1 MPKDPAISVCMIVK
15 DEEKSLPL
23 LLESVKGLADE
34 IIIVDTGSSDRTV
47 GIAERSGAKVYRF
60 EWCDDFSAARNES
73 IRHATGDYILWLD
86 ADDVL
91 EKEYHGAIKEHI
103 KNNCG
108 KAAFLKLVNIESD
121 NVSEAIQLR
130 IFPNIKGLQFT
141 GRVHEQ
147 ISIALKKKNVPV
159 ALCDAKIKHYGYQ
172 EKELLRKK
180 LERNKRLHELEIE
193 EDPENFYAL
202 FFLGR
207 TLKGLGERERS
218 LACLERVIDLG
229 AGYDDPEVMVVALL
243 DMAAI
248 LCELGREQ
256 EAVSLLSKR
265 LSMFNSSSLITFTLG
280 ELYFKL
286 KRYEESYNLLLP
298 VRKASFSNEFVPVDV
313 RTTRLNLFRYLGISS
328 LFTRDYRTAGQCFR
342 EALAIDPGNDEIYH
356 YLSLAKEKSGDIEG
370 AIESCRKGLECS
382 GEDSFLRKRI
392 FILNIRRDDLEGALM
407 EHEKLNGHAG
417 DIDVLAG
424 MFLIGCRKLNMAAIN
439 DYYRLI
445 QSGLSLLPKDFPD
458 GLDTIRERFA
468 LLEEYQALDI
478 FESAI
483 SHLLTISG

>member
-1 MPKDPAISVCMIVK
+1 MSKDPSISVCMIVK

-23 LLESVKGLADE
+23 LLESIKGFAGE
-34 IIIVDTGSSDRTV
+34 VIIVDTGSSDRTV
-47 GIAERSGAKVYRF
+47 EIAERSGAKVHSF

-91 EKEYHGAIKEHI
+91 EREYHSVIEQHI
-103 KNNCG
+103 KANPG
-108 KAAFLKLVNIESD
+108 KAAFMKLVNIESD

-130 IFPNIKGLQFT
+130 MFPNIKGLEFT

-147 ISIALKKKNVPV
+147 ISTALKKRNIPIT
-159 ALCDAKIKHYGYQ
+159 LCDAKIKHYGYQ
-172 EKELLRKK
+172 EKKLLRKK
-180 LERNKRLHELEIE
+180 LERNRRLHELEIG
-193 EDPENFYAL
+193 EDPDNFYAL

-218 LACLERVIDLG
+218 LECLEKVIDLG
-229 AGYDDPEVMVVALL
+229 VRYDDPEVMAVALL

-256 EAVSLLSKR
+256 EAVHLLAKH
-265 LSMFNSSSLITFTLG
+265 LPMFHNPGLITFTLG

-286 KRYEESYNLLLP
+286 KRYEESYGLLLP
-298 VRKASFSNEFVPVDV
+298 IKKAAFNSEFVPVDIKM
-313 RTTRLNLFRYLGISS
+313 TRLNLFRYLGISS
-328 LFTRDYRTAGQCFR
+328 LFTRDHQTAEECFR
-342 EALAIDPGNDEIYH
+342 EALAIDPGNDETYH
-356 YLSLAKEKSGDIEG
+356 YLSLTMEKKGDIAG
-370 AIESCRKGLECS
+370 AIASCREGLECS
-382 GEDSFLRKRI
+382 GEDPFLRKRI
-392 FILNIRRDDLEGALM
+392 FILNIMMDDLESALM
-407 EHEKLNGHAG
+407 EHERLNGHAG

-439 DYYRLI
+439 DYYRRI
-445 QSGLSLLPKDFPD
+445 QSRLSVPPEDFPD
-458 GLDTIRERFA
+458 GLDAIRGRFA
-468 LLEEYQALDI
+468 AIEEYQARDI

-483 SHLLTISG
+483 SHLLTINA